1 MGVRPPPAA
10 SVPEPLLR
18 LLNNASPQGEAFRRR
33 CFYGLLELPG
43 YSDAKLAHVF
53 GDARLIRSALDFGW
67 AWLKAIREDERR
79 SVQIQW
85 SEDVTMLKRRTP
97 SIVGLVERLGKL
109 NDAAEG
115 GRELAVALQDGGFD
129 AWQRA
134 ARLYATHGDSAV
146 RKWRG
151 TLEKDME
158 TMNKEAAKLAA
169 VLKRFP
175 DPAKVESG
183 GG

>member
-1 MGVRPPPAA
+1 MTV
-10 SVPEPLLR
+10 
-18 LLNNASPQGEAFRRR
+18 
-33 CFYGLLELPG
+33 
-43 YSDAKLAHVF
+43 
-53 GDARLIRSALDFGW
+53 
-67 AWLKAIREDERR
+67 
-79 SVQIQW
+79 
-85 SEDVTMLKRRTP
+85 LKRRTP
-97 SIVGLVERLGKL
+97 SIVGFVERLGKL
-109 NDAAEG
+109 NDAAER
-115 GRELAVALQDGGFD
+115 GRELAAALQDGRFD
-129 AWQRA
+129 AWQSA

-151 TLEKDME
+151 TLEKDVE